1 MLIEGQKFFKPEI
14 ISWLIENKYKLKIY
28 YLSVDINNLN
38 QRANHRGGW
47 WDKKRTDTR
56 TSNEI
61 KRLNKILDDKSF
73 KDVIEQRENKTME
86 HSIELSDKI
95 LNILRR

>member
-1 MLIEGQKFFKPEI
+1 MVGGIKKELILEHQM
-14 ISWLIENKYKLKIY
+14 KL
-28 YLSVDINNLN
+28 
-38 QRANHRGGW
+38 
-47 WDKKRTDTR
+47 
-56 TSNEI
+56 

-95 LNILRR
+95 LNILRRWPMME